1 MISESNILARLLAKE
16 NISVQY
22 GNYQTAFFDVEKR
35 VLGLPLWKDRGK
47 DVHTLLVGHEVGH
60 ALYTPADGWHSSTTE
75 IPGIP
80 RSYINVVEDVRI
92 EKLVQRTYPGLV
104 SSFKRGY
111 KVLNDEDFFKIAER
125 SLSSYSVVDRI
136 NIKAKLRDLVD
147 VEFTELESPV
157 VEQVMAVETWEDVI
171 EACRALYDF
180 MKEQQDEQDTPSD
193 ASCDSL
199 DDRNDFLSSS
209 NSETD
214 YSSSEDS
221 DSTESDT
228 EENEAGERL
237 VSSETSDSEEA
248 GENKPQVEQI
258 ESDSDI
264 NTVETDKAFR
274 DNEKHLIETD
284 EFGNQDLYSS
294 GFNRTQV
301 EQCITK
307 YADLKDLRP
316 APSDVDGLQTEKEKS
331 IVDLFEQETKAVVT
345 VMAREFE
352 MRKAAYR
359 LQRSQTSRSG
369 SINVDKLHSYKY
381 NDDIFRRVTHLAD
394 AKSHGMVMFVD
405 YSGSMSN
412 VLGKVIRQ
420 SITLSDFCSKVNI
433 PFAVYGF
440 TSAERSPAGEFP
452 GHVSERN
459 CNIFELISSDL
470 SRSDQKEARDVLLK
484 QSARLDG
491 SWRCP
496 WMSSLENLGCTPLFE
511 TILCA
516 EYIIKD
522 FKAKYGVQKMN
533 AIFLTDGDGDSL
545 YTYSNNYNDKSID
558 GRIKASSISIKMNNK
573 LVKSKNRYDMGPSL
587 LNGLKTI
594 PGVSVIGFFVC
605 NDMYQFRSQ
614 LYKVANSRDEIY
626 SEEAGNEARK
636 NYNSN
641 KFHAIDNA
649 LGYDKYFLLRGK
661 DLNTNN
667 DELSVTPHA
676 TKAQIT
682 KAFKKH
688 ASSKKGNRVLATQ
701 FAKLVA

>member
-193 ASCDSL
+193 APSDSL
-199 DDRNDFLSSS
+199 DDRNDFLSTS

-264 NTVETDKAFR
+264 DTVETDKAFR

-316 APSDVDGLQTEKEKS
+316 APSDVDGLQTEEEKS

-545 YTYSNNYNDKSID
+545 YTYSNNYSDKSID

-573 LVKSKNRYDMGPSL
+573 LVKSRNRYDMGPSL

-605 NDMYQFRSQ
+605 NDMYQFRGQ
-614 LYKVANSRDEIY
+614 LYKVANSRNEIY
-626 SEEAGNEARK
+626 SEEAANQARK

-641 KFHAIDNA
+641 KFHAVDNA
-649 LGYDKYFLLRGK
+649 
-661 DLNTNN
+661 
-667 DELSVTPHA
+667 
-676 TKAQIT
+676 
-682 KAFKKH
+682 
-688 ASSKKGNRVLATQ
+688 
-701 FAKLVA
+701 